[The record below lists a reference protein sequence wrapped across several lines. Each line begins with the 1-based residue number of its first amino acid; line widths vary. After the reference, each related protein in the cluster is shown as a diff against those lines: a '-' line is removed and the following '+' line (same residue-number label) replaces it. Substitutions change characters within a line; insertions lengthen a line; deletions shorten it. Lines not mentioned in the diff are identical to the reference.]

1 MQLRI
6 IEQNESGDANNECV
20 EILQSL
26 LPKEALQYDFS
37 AIKWIVCFFSLK
49 HVNANG
55 FIPFDGIGG
64 LKKKNKNDDV
74 G

>member
-1 MQLRI
+1 MIFPLLS
-6 IEQNESGDANNECV
+6 ESCV
-20 EILQSL
+20 
-26 LPKEALQYDFS
+26 
-37 AIKWIVCFFSLK
+37 FFSLK

-64 LKKKNKNDDV
+64 LKKENKNDDV